1 MAGSMSF
8 PCHLIVRNNV
18 SCRDADQTDGDTLK
32 LFTHHENH
40 LTIQKRENW
49 DELAC
54 AKNSG
59 TVSRDLENIDQ

>member
-1 MAGSMSF
+1 MSF
-8 PCHLIVRNNV
+8 PCHLIGRNNV

-49 DELAC
+49 GELDF
-54 AKNSG
+54 AKTSG
-59 TVSRDLENIDQ
+59 TVTRVTENVDQ